1 MSPSSS
7 TGACSDSSCTRSHTP
22 KQPESP
28 AKQIAGFIAKFDAP
42 NAKLIRAARV
52 AMRKRYPTATEI
64 VYDNY
69 NFFVIGYSPTTRP
82 SDTVFSIAAAANGV
96 GLAFLRGSTLEDPDG
111 ILQGDGKLNRFVRLK
126 SAATLSEPGVDALM
140 RAAVAQSKVQFPAS
154 GRGPT
159 IIKSISAKQRP
170 RRRA

>member
-1 MSPSSS
+1 MDV
-7 TGACSDSSCTRSHTP
+7 AN
-22 KQPESP
+22 KLVAP
-28 AKQIAGFIAKFDAP
+28 AFLG
-42 NAKLIRAARV
+42 AARNELL
-52 AMRKRYPTATEI
+52 KRA
-64 VYDNY
+64 V
-69 NFFVIGYSPTTRP
+69 
-82 SDTVFSIAAAANGV
+82 
-96 GLAFLRGSTLEDPDG
+96 DPEG

-140 RAAVAQSKVQFPAS
+140 SAAVAQSKVQFPAS